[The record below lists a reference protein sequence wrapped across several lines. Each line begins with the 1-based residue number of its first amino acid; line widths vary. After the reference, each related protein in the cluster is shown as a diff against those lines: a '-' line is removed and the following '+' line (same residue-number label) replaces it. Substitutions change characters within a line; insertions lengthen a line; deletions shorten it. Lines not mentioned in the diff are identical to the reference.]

1 MGDWMDTPWTVVTTG
16 APAELKKIFEKLGQ
30 MDDVCGVFCI
40 LESDG
45 HQHLAQ
51 RQVLLPPQR
60 EYKIVKI
67 QKSVG
72 NLHET
77 IFS

>member
-1 MGDWMDTPWTVVTTG
+1 MCLTVMNITR
-16 APAELKKIFEKLGQ
+16 APAEVKKNFEKLGQ

>member
-1 MGDWMDTPWTVVTTG
+1 MGDWMDTPWTDYWSTCG
-16 APAELKKIFEKLGQ
+16 AKKIFEKLGQ
-30 MDDVCGVFCI
+30 MDDVCCVFCI

-67 QKSVG
+67 QKSG
-72 NLHET
+72 GEIHDK

>member
-1 MGDWMDTPWTVVTTG
+1 MGDWMDTPWTAMTTR
-16 APAELKKIFEKLGQ
+16 APAERKKIFEKLGQ
-30 MDDVCGVFCI
+30 MDDVCVVFCI

-51 RQVLLPPQR
+51 RQVLLPSQR

-67 QKSVG
+67 
-72 NLHET
+72 
-77 IFS
+77 